1 MKIVKYG
8 VKTKYWSGKW
18 LQYKFYGYFIQ
29 LGQLKCKFWVLVF
42 IVTYISIHVLDA
54 WTQSSSDTKYI
65 LPTTFQIMAT
75 SISKIRLFVFQIQYN
90 IFLLVT

>member
-42 IVTYISIHVLDA
+42 IVTYISIHVVDA

-75 SISKIRLFVFQIQYN
+75 TISKIRLIR
-90 IFLLVT
+90 LLVTCSKN